1 MYNIVK
7 DEVKEEVKK
16 EVEVEVKSEDVSRN
30 RRRMETILVT
40 RPETLLTKKG
50 QYTILMCYA
59 MYSMQ

>member
-1 MYNIVK
+1 MCNIVK
-7 DEVKEEVKK
+7 AEDEVKEEVK
-16 EVEVEVKSEDVSRN
+16 VEVKSEDAPRN

-50 QYTILMCYA
+50 QYTILMYYA

>member
-16 EVEVEVKSEDVSRN
+16 EVEVKSEDAPRN

-50 QYTILMCYA
+50 TVYNFNVLCNV
-59 MYSMQ
+59 